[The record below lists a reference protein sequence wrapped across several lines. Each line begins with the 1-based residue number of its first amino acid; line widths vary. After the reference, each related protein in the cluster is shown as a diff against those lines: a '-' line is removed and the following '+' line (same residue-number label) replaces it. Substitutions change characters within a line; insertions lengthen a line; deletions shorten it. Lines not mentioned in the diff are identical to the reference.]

1 MIRGAHLF
9 LRQAGYELER
19 VLTGRN
25 EYTAGVG
32 KALPAFNEHLQK
44 KMIPNLSILL
54 PLIRPVRRVWVQPV
68 ETVLM
73 SRSNPET

>member
-1 MIRGAHLF
+1 

-19 VLTGRN
+19 ALTGRI
-25 EYTAGVG
+25 EYAAGVG

-44 KMIPNLSILL
+44 KGPNLSILL

-73 SRSNPET
+73 SRSNPGSNPET